1 MIKLY
6 DKQVD
11 VIIECET
18 ISQACKYVSDNDL
31 CVWDMNG
38 DEWEVRPRREMFKG
52 VHLIEGG
59 V

>member
-18 ISQACKYVSDNDL
+18 RSQACKYVSDHDL
-31 CVWDMNG
+31 CVWEMNC
-38 DEWEVRPRREMFKG
+38 DEWEVRPRREMFEG
-52 VHLIEGG
+52 MRLIEGG
-59 V
+59 I